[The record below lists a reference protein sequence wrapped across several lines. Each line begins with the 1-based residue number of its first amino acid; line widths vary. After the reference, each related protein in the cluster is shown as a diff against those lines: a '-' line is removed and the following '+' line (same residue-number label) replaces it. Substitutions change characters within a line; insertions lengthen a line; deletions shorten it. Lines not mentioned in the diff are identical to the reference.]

1 MVFELVTK
9 GEILEIPTSTPLTE
23 ERAWFIFRQVILGV
37 EYLHYQ
43 KIIHGDLKPE
53 NLLLADG
60 DVIKVADLGVCN
72 EFLGDDA
79 SIDQRTA
86 TGTPAFRAP
95 ETLSG
100 QRIYF
105 DGKSADIWSLGVTLY
120 AFVYG
125 DVPFKSQAIPV
136 LYEQIKNEEISFP
149 AKIPISDELKDLIVM
164 MLNKDPET
172 RLNMQSM
179 KVNIV
184 VSEASFKNYAI
195 EIFPQDHKWI
205 TKSGKHPMPSEEEH
219 CQRLVQIS
227 EEDISSVVKSIPKL
241 DTLILIKKM
250 LKNHSFQNPFLS
262 AIGNSSVAK
271 SLASR
276 ISRLERFQNS
286 RSNSAPGSYQNLAP
300 CGSVPTSADLNELE
314 SPVD

>member
-9 GEILEIPTSTPLTE
+9 GEILDIPTSNPLTE

-100 QRIYF
+100 QKIYF
-105 DGKSADIWSLGVTLY
+105 DGKSADIWSLGITLF
-120 AFVYG
+120 AFVFG

-136 LYEQIKNEEISFP
+136 LYEQVKNDDITFP
-149 AKIPISDELKDLIVM
+149 AKAVSDDLKDLIFQ

-172 RLNMQSM
+172 RINMQQI
-179 KVNIV
+179 KV
-184 VSEASFKNYAI
+184 SFRLFIINCLCLTRVLISK
-195 EIFPQDHKWI
+195 DHKWI
-205 TKSGKHPMPSEEEH
+205 TKDGKHRLPTEEEH

-250 LKNHSFQNPFLS
+250 LKNHSFQNPFLT
-262 AIGNSSVAK
+262 ALGNTSVAK

-276 ISRLERFQNS
+276 ISRLERFQSS
-286 RSNSAPGSYQNLAP
+286 RSNSAPGNYQSNLAP
-300 CGSVPTSADLNELE
+300 CGSAAVSTDLNELD